1 MIQGRCPV
9 CSKSYAIAALGE
21 LKSFPFCS
29 DRCRLIDLGRWANG
43 HYAIPERPAN
53 EDRESD
59 ETASLPADE
68 ED

>member
-9 CSKSYAIAALGE
+9 CSKSYTIGALAE

-29 DRCRLIDLGRWANG
+29 ERCRLIDLGRWAAG
-43 HYAIPERPAN
+43 RYAIPEGPAT
-53 EDRESD
+53 ELPETGD
-59 ETASLPADE
+59 TASLPADE